1 VSTHNP
7 FVPDN
12 GVSKPGII
20 GARWWNAALEETT
33 VYPRRSMLSTGL
45 WVGGGL
51 ALSALWV
58 WSWTGTA
65 SDDEEGTEQWK
76 TSLEIQRDYGWNFGA
91 VSETVAF
98 DTLYTQTYAREA
110 LATLE
115 KDLAPTNPMHRSMY
129 VPTLF
134 QSPEALPRLAPPDP
148 AGPRIKPLAEAL
160 KPIRTPEMDAMEKVG
175 LAYAELVS
183 KSSAPWATLVDMP
196 GPLAV
201 AFAAG
206 AAALLDPVFLF
217 DNWPHPK
224 GVVPSHLALAA
235 ATYYQPA
242 FREKAKLRANI
253 APALFVI
260 DRTRLSSYTDDV
272 SQFDNRYV
280 AKLPSSLVADSAAK
294 SLVYVVKTDADLP
307 EDVDL
312 NSAFVATRSVR
323 ALAASAFAPEKE
335 GGPMLFGGNQQTHQ
349 TFGKRYPVLDPT
361 ALPADLPAVSANSRA
376 DRYKPTPREEAP
388 KKHLDAP
395 GIGYVPVVV
404 ALGTGLI
411 IGSRFNRSGSWNR
424 TYSGGGG

>member
-1 VSTHNP
+1 MSTNNP
-7 FVPDN
+7 FVADT

-20 GARWWNAALEETT
+20 GARWWNAALQETT

-51 ALSALWV
+51 AVGALWL
-58 WSWTGTA
+58 WSWTGD

-115 KDLAPTNPMHRSMY
+115 KDLAPTNPGHKTMY

-134 QSPEALPRLAPPDP
+134 QSPEALPRKAPPESES
-148 AGPRIKPLAEAL
+148 AKVKPLAEAL
-160 KPIRTPEMDAMEKVG
+160 RPIRTPEMDAMEKVG
-175 LAYAELVS
+175 LAYAQLVS
-183 KSSAPWATLVDMP
+183 ESAKPWATLVDLP

-206 AAALLDPVFLF
+206 AAAVLDPIFLF

-235 ATYYQPA
+235 ATFYQPV
-242 FREKAKLRANI
+242 FREKAKLRDSF

-260 DRTRLSSYTDDV
+260 DRTRLSAYSDDV
-272 SQFDNRYV
+272 GQFDNRYL
-280 AKLPSSLVADSAAK
+280 AKLPSALLTHTFAPA
-294 SLVYVVKTDADLP
+294 LVYVVQTDADLP
-307 EDVDL
+307 ESVDL
-312 NSAFVATRSVR
+312 NSAFVSEGKVR
-323 ALAASAFAPEKE
+323 ALATSAFSPEKE
-335 GGPMLFGGNQQTHQ
+335 GGPMLFGGNRATH
-349 TFGKRYPVLDPT
+349 KRL
-361 ALPADLPAVSANSRA
+361 VSATQSWTQTQFLWTCRWSLPIAALMSTSLSRE
-376 DRYKPTPREEAP
+376 PTHPRNTWT
-388 KKHLDAP
+388 HR
-395 GIGYVPVVV
+395 
-404 ALGTGLI
+404 
-411 IGSRFNRSGSWNR
+411 GSATCRWS
-424 TYSGGGG
+424 

>member
-1 VSTHNP
+1 
-7 FVPDN
+7 
-12 GVSKPGII
+12 
-20 GARWWNAALEETT
+20 
-33 VYPRRSMLSTGL
+33 MLSTGL
-45 WVGGGL
+45 WVGGGI
-51 ALSALWV
+51 AVGALWL
-58 WSWTGTA
+58 WSWTGTG

-115 KDLAPTNPMHRSMY
+115 KDLAPTNPGHKTMY

-134 QSPEALPRLAPPDP
+134 QSPEALPRKAPPESESS
-148 AGPRIKPLAEAL
+148 RVKPLAEAL
-160 KPIRTPEMDAMEKVG
+160 RPIRTPEMDAMEKVG
-175 LAYAELVS
+175 LAYAQLVS
-183 KSSAPWATLVDMP
+183 ESAKPWATLVDLP

-206 AAALLDPVFLF
+206 AAAVLDPIFLF

-235 ATYYQPA
+235 ATFYQPV
-242 FREKAKLRANI
+242 FREKAKLRDSL

-260 DRTRLSSYTDDV
+260 DRTRLSPYSDDV
-272 SQFDNRYV
+272 GQFDNRYL
-280 AKLPSSLVADSAAK
+280 AKLPSALLPHTLAPA
-294 SLVYVVKTDADLP
+294 LVYVVKTDADLP
-307 EDVDL
+307 EPVDL
-312 NSAFVATRSVR
+312 NSAFVSEGKVR
-323 ALAASAFAPEKE
+323 ALATSAFSPEKE
-335 GGPMLFGGNQQTHQ
+335 GGPMLFGGNRATHEK
-349 TFGKRYPVLDPT
+349 FGKRYPVLDPN
-361 ALPADLPAVSANSRA
+361 AISVDLPVVAANSRA
-376 DRYKPTPREEAP
+376 DAYKPTARADAP

>member
-1 VSTHNP
+1 MSTSNP
-7 FVPDN
+7 FVADT

-20 GARWWNAALEETT
+20 GARWWNAALQETT

-51 ALSALWV
+51 AVGALWL
-58 WSWTGTA
+58 WSWTGD

-115 KDLAPTNPMHRSMY
+115 KDLAPTNPGHKTMY

-134 QSPEALPRLAPPDP
+134 QSPEALPRKAPPESES
-148 AGPRIKPLAEAL
+148 AKVKPLAEAL
-160 KPIRTPEMDAMEKVG
+160 RPIRTPEMDAMEKVG
-175 LAYAELVS
+175 LAYAQLVLA
-183 KSSAPWATLVDMP
+183 SAKPWATLVDLP

-206 AAALLDPVFLF
+206 AAAVLDPIFLF

-235 ATYYQPA
+235 ATFYQPA
-242 FREKAKLRANI
+242 FREKAKLRDSL

-260 DRTRLSSYTDDV
+260 DRTRLSAYSDDV
-272 SQFDNRYV
+272 GQFDNRYL
-280 AKLPSSLVADSAAK
+280 AKLPSALLSHTLAPA
-294 SLVYVVKTDADLP
+294 LVYVVKSEADLP
-307 EDVDL
+307 EPIDL
-312 NSAFVATRSVR
+312 NDAFASERVVR
-323 ALAASAFAPEKE
+323 ALAASSFRPETE
-335 GGPMLFGGNQQTHQ
+335 GGPMLFGD
-349 TFGKRYPVLDPT
+349 TFNLNGAATSVTSRLSNGDVLTVPLRT
-361 ALPADLPAVSANSRA
+361 SVTVSA
-376 DRYKPTPREEAP
+376 
-388 KKHLDAP
+388 
-395 GIGYVPVVV
+395 
-404 ALGTGLI
+404 
-411 IGSRFNRSGSWNR
+411 
-424 TYSGGGG
+424 